1 MSARKTLAML
11 FNVLTT
17 VVLACAVCFTVVV
30 VATTLVSGRSE
41 ASLLGWKP
49 YTGLSDAV
57 QSGFEVG
64 DIAVSRAV
72 DPAALQPGDIV
83 TFASVDPD
91 SYGEVFTHKIRD
103 ITEYEGERAFVP
115 YGTTTGDDDAYP
127 APFSRVVGQYAFR
140 IPKAGYVFEFFK
152 SPMGYVVL
160 VLVPFSLLIGLQIR
174 RFVGL
179 LDQRR
184 RASALALSRE
194 RERSRALERELAEV
208 RGRYAAPRVS
218 PPFDDARMRRGRGG
232 GCR

>member
-1 MSARKTLAML
+1 MSARKTLST
-11 FNVLTT
+11 FFSILTT
-17 VVLACAVCFTVVV
+17 VVFVCAVCFTVVV
-30 VATTLVSGRSE
+30 VATTLVSGRSG

-49 YTGLSDAV
+49 YVVLSD
-57 QSGFEVG
+57 SMRSEFEVG
-64 DIAVSRAV
+64 DIAVSHAV
-72 DPAALQPGDIV
+72 DPAALEPGDIV

-91 SYGEVFTHKIRD
+91 RYGEVFTHKIRA
-103 ITEYEGERAFVP
+103 ITEYEGERAFVT

-140 IPKAGYVFEFFK
+140 IPQAGYVFEFFK
-152 SPMGYVVL
+152 SPMGYVAL

-184 RASALALSRE
+184 RASALALIRE
-194 RERSRALERELAEV
+194 RERSRALECELAEL
-208 RGRYAAPRVS
+208 RGRHAAIAQPI
-218 PPFDDARMRRGRGG
+218 DDARLRRGRGG

>member
-1 MSARKTLAML
+1 MSARKTLST
-11 FNVLTT
+11 FFSILTT
-17 VVLACAVCFTVVV
+17 VVFVCAVCFTVVV

-49 YTGLSDAV
+49 YVVLSD
-57 QSGFEVG
+57 SMRSEFEVG
-64 DIAVSRAV
+64 DIAVSHAV
-72 DPAALQPGDIV
+72 DPAALEPGDIV
-83 TFASVDPD
+83 TFASVDPE
-91 SYGEVFTHKIRD
+91 SYGEVFTHKIRA
-103 ITEYEGERAFVP
+103 ITEYEGEQAFVT

-140 IPKAGYVFEFFK
+140 IPQAGYVFEFFK
-152 SPMGYVVL
+152 SPMGYVAL

-184 RASALALSRE
+184 RASALALIRE
-194 RERSRALERELAEV
+194 RERSRALECELAEL
-208 RGRYAAPRVS
+208 RGRHAAIVQPI
-218 PPFDDARMRRGRGG
+218 DDARLRRGRGG

>member
-17 VVLACAVCFTVVV
+17 VVFACAVCFTVVV

-49 YTGLSDAV
+49 YIVLSDSM
-57 QSGFEVG
+57 QSEFEVG

-103 ITEYEGERAFVP
+103 ITEYEGERAFVT

-127 APFSRVVGQYAFR
+127 APFSRVVGRYAFR

-184 RASALALSRE
+184 RASALALIRE

>member
-1 MSARKTLAML
+1 MSARKTLPML

-17 VVLACAVCFTVVV
+17 VVFACAVCFTVVV

-49 YTGLSDAV
+49 YIVLSDSM
-57 QSGFEVG
+57 QSEFEVG

-103 ITEYEGERAFVP
+103 ITEYEGERAFVT

-127 APFSRVVGQYAFR
+127 APFSRVWGSTRSAF
-140 IPKAGYVFEFFK
+140 PKRGTCSSSSSRRWATWCSCWCR
-152 SPMGYVVL
+152 SP
-160 VLVPFSLLIGLQIR
+160 SS
-174 RFVGL
+174 
-179 LDQRR
+179 
-184 RASALALSRE
+184 SACRYGGSSACST
-194 RERSRALERELAEV
+194 SGGVRALLR
-208 RGRYAAPRVS
+208 
-218 PPFDDARMRRGRGG
+218 
-232 GCR
+232 